1 MLILSL
7 SPLPSMT
14 AMHLQIEHHTEYR
27 YETAVRYSIQEL
39 RLKPPNSHGQ
49 SIKNWKILTPIK
61 GKTNQDAFGNE
72 YQIFVQD
79 APYKSMS
86 ISAKGEV
93 ITTGGYEYTDLESA
107 VSPYYLLQQTR
118 LTLPSPEMLTY
129 FKKLLPKKADLD
141 SVLELASAIQ
151 NIIPYQSGITNF
163 ATTAMPSFAMKTGV
177 CQDHSHIML
186 SLCRAANIPARYV
199 SGYFFAED
207 SPNLAS
213 HAWVDICTDID
224 KAKWLSIDV
233 THACITDNRHIRLAI
248 GRDYYSA
255 APIKG
260 IRSGGGQEE
269 LSARISIHQTKVL

>member
-141 SVLELASAIQ
+141 SVLELASEFCNNCDAI
-151 NIIPYQSGITNF
+151 F
-163 ATTAMPSFAMKTGV
+163 
-177 CQDHSHIML
+177 CH
-186 SLCRAANIPARYV
+186 
-199 SGYFFAED
+199 E
-207 SPNLAS
+207 
-213 HAWVDICTDID
+213 
-224 KAKWLSIDV
+224 
-233 THACITDNRHIRLAI
+233 NRCLPR
-248 GRDYYSA
+248 
-255 APIKG
+255 P
-260 IRSGGGQEE
+260 
-269 LSARISIHQTKVL
+269 